1 VARRWNGWGSG
12 GVSSNETSRMR
23 RVSVVTASGTWSAD
37 LSSPRD
43 LAIPLVFD
51 GAQPNLF
58 EAAAATATPLR
69 SGSFIG
75 DVSRGGSCNCSEY
88 RLTPHC
94 NGTHTECVGH
104 ITRQHLSVRDI
115 YKGGLE
121 PALLLSVAPV
131 AAQESD
137 EGSKPVPQE
146 SDYLITASALR
157 EVWEQWPEPGVTA
170 LAIRTLPNERGKLSR
185 RYATPVPPYLT
196 QEAVQLIVARG
207 ITHLLL
213 DTPSLDRT
221 HDEGLLTGHRIFWG
235 MPAGSN
241 DVTAARRA
249 EATVT
254 EMIFAADDVPD
265 GRYLLDLQI
274 APFDADAA
282 PSRPILYPLVKD

>member
-1 VARRWNGWGSG
+1 
-12 GVSSNETSRMR
+12 MR
-23 RVSVVTASGTWSAD
+23 RVSVVMASGTWTAD
-37 LSSPRD
+37 LSRPRD
-43 LAIPLVFD
+43 LAIPLAFD
-51 GAQPNLF
+51 GPQPNLF
-58 EAAAATATPLR
+58 EAAAATAAPLR
-69 SGSFIG
+69 SGGFVG
-75 DVSRGGSCNCSEY
+75 DVAQGGSCNCSEY

-104 ITRQHLSVRDI
+104 ITRQRVSIRDI

-121 PALLLSVAPV
+121 PALLLSITPV
-131 AAQESD
+131 AASESD
-137 EGSKPVPQE
+137 EGSNPSPQE
-146 SDYLITASALR
+146 GDRLITAAVLREAWKPWSSTTVSAL
-157 EVWEQWPEPGVTA
+157 V
-170 LAIRTLPNERGKLSR
+170 IRTLPNEASKLSR
-185 RYATPVPPYLT
+185 RYTTPVPPYLT
-196 QEAVQLIVARG
+196 QQAAQLIVDRG

-241 DVTAARRA
+241 DVTAAQRA

-254 EMIFAADDVPD
+254 EMIFAADDVAD

-282 PSRPILYPLVKD
+282 PSRPILYCLMVVTD

>member
-1 VARRWNGWGSG
+1 
-12 GVSSNETSRMR
+12 MR
-23 RVSVVTASGTWSAD
+23 RVSVTTATGTWTAD

-43 LAIPLVFD
+43 LAIPLAFD

-58 EAAAATATPLR
+58 EAAAATAAPLR

-75 DVSRGGSCNCSEY
+75 DVNQGGSCNCSEY
-88 RLTPHC
+88 HLTPHC

-104 ITRQHLSVRDI
+104 ITRQRVSVRDI

-121 PALLLSVAPV
+121 LALLLSVVPV
-131 AAQESD
+131 AAQKCD
-137 EGSKPVPQE
+137 EGSKPSPQE
-146 SDYLITASALR
+146 GDQLITAAALR
-157 EVWEQWPEPGVTA
+157 AAWQQWPETPVTA
-170 LAIRTLPNERGKLSR
+170 LAIRTLPNESGKLAR
-185 RYATPVPPYLT
+185 RYTTPVPPYLT
-196 QEAVQLIVARG
+196 QQAAQLIVDRG

-221 HDEGLLTGHRIFWG
+221 HDEGLLTGHRVFWG

-254 EMIFAADDVPD
+254 EMIFAANDVPD

-282 PSRPILYPLVKD
+282 PSRPILYRVVD